1 MAGADGNTDEFL
13 EVIRDTRARYVAGF
27 AQQLDHLRAL
37 ADNPTGDQLQA
48 LRTAV
53 HRMVGLSGT
62 LGFHSVGAQAADL
75 EVIIEASLVSA
86 RFDPE
91 AARRLIQSIEAAF
104 TRDLSM
110 PPSWA
115 VPVSQSPAPGRILIV
130 EDDDDQRALVCGYLE
145 QAGFQTIG
153 IASGDLA
160 VETTR
165 LERPSLVMLDV
176 HLPGMDGYSVC
187 RVLKSDAETRAIP
200 IVFAT
205 TRAALNERLAGLAL
219 GADAYLIKPLD
230 MGDLVTRVRGLIE
243 RSRASASPDL
253 E

>member
-1 MAGADGNTDEFL
+1 MRGADGNTDEFL
-13 EVIRDTRARYVAGF
+13 EVIRETRARYVAGF
-27 AQQLDHLRAL
+27 ADQLDHLRVL
-37 ADNPTGDQLQA
+37 ADNPTHDQLQA

-62 LGFHSVGAQAADL
+62 LGFGSVGALAADL
-75 EVIIEASLVSA
+75 EGIVEASVVTG
-86 RFDPE
+86 RFDPQDG
-91 AARRLIQSIEAAF
+91 RRLLQSMEAAF
-104 TRDLSM
+104 TRDLST

-115 VPVSQSPAPGRILIV
+115 VPVQQTAAPGRVLIV

-160 VETTR
+160 VETTKR
-165 LERPSLVMLDV
+165 ERPSLVMLDV
-176 HLPGMDGYSVC
+176 HLPGMDGYTVC
-187 RVLKSDAETRAIP
+187 RILKSDAETRAIP

-205 TRAALNERLAGLAL
+205 TRAALNERVAGLAL
-219 GADAYLIKPLD
+219 GADYYLIKPID
-230 MGDLVTRVRGLIE
+230 MGELVIRVRQLIE
-243 RSRASASPDL
+243 RSRATSAPDL